1 MSLNDYRTI
10 WNRKPALR
18 TIYADFYE
26 RIAEHCVPTSARD
39 RRRDRQPEA
48 AASDRDD
55 NRRPICALARLCCGR
70 PPSAI
75 RRGTLATIVMVDVLH
90 HLEHPATFFQEAE
103 RVLQSGGRIVMVEP
117 AITWGSTLF
126 YRVFHQEHVRTS
138 ANPLTDRSIP

>member
-1 MSLNDYRTI
+1 VLEIGGGIGNLKQR
-10 WNRKPALR
+10 L
-18 TIYADFYE
+18 
-26 RIAEHCVPTSARD
+26 
-39 RRRDRQPEA
+39 
-48 AASDRDD
+48 RDD
-55 NRRPICALARLCCGR
+55 NRRPICALARLLR
-70 PPSAI
+70 TPHRLPFAA
-75 RRGTLATIVMVDVLH
+75 GTLATIVMVDVLH